1 MTILTQHFWFLSP
14 NLYIPTCILIPFP
27 SKASLCLWN
36 TISMNSSQ
44 MKNEEDPKRG
54 KLEYMNLDIFNKIKY
69 SGSIWKDRGMF
80 LSPNRQLKSSLI
92 N

>member
-1 MTILTQHFWFLSP
+1 
-14 NLYIPTCILIPFP
+14 
-27 SKASLCLWN
+27 
-36 TISMNSSQ
+36 MNSSQ

-54 KLEYMNLDIFNKIKY
+54 KLEYINLDISNKIKY

-80 LSPNRQLKSSLI
+80 LSPNRQQKSSLI